1 MAWRQQDIREA
12 TLHNFSHTS
21 CQLQAM
27 PRSEPITST
36 RPLCVMR
43 QENSSPSCI
52 EFNTPK
58 LHIQRLKTISDH
70 RVLFSNCISHGVDL
84 TSRRVTT
91 FQNWSLS
98 SINQSHDGKENSDH
112 TKGSTKHKKKK
123 NTIFSLIGL
132 AGLFKGLTTGDI
144 EEEREKLSDE
154 QKVKKMNPMELYIA
168 KGVLSMC
175 DQNYVKANELFH
187 EALHLAQ
194 EEKNEEQE
202 IMILNLL
209 ASNYFE
215 SGDLDKAEKLFI
227 ELIKRMILHGL
238 ESTNIAIL
246 ELSLK
251 LASIYSKNQATHDKA
266 TQGFKFVINN
276 LLNDLQD
283 LLSSADVD
291 EIDIH
296 EISDER
302 KDELALL
309 GWGFDWFAKHLL
321 NMNDYTGAALMLQR
335 ALQISSK
342 VLGPLHDQTL
352 ILLNDLGTTMAMN
365 EAPEEGRTYIKKAVE
380 GAIESQ
386 SKELPSFYVNLGL
399 VNLKL
404 RKLNE
409 AKRYC
414 EYSIELA
421 SKNREHHNSYDVI
434 QLSRSCLSEVERLL
448 EVENQ

>member
-21 CQLQAM
+21 CQLQAV

>member
-1 MAWRQQDIREA
+1 M
-12 TLHNFSHTS
+12 
-21 CQLQAM
+21 
-27 PRSEPITST
+27 
-36 RPLCVMR
+36 
-43 QENSSPSCI
+43 
-52 EFNTPK
+52 
-58 LHIQRLKTISDH
+58 
-70 RVLFSNCISHGVDL
+70 
-84 TSRRVTT
+84 TT